1 MGTPLKK
8 KTFHLPGIFSP
19 KSPLEFLGFSTMSGI
34 CGLLSAGNSFAFG
47 FVLIFA
53 LLWWIFNRYRDR
65 KLKEDTGFVLTKEE
79 PKPAKGLVLLMSPY
93 NPGDKAL
100 QAPQVLTP
108 LIDSLLTMEET
119 TEADFDC
126 IRLWQSNLVPQI
138 RAVDYH
144 FQQGELRD
152 VWLIATESYESVRGS
167 ETAAAI
173 LEKYVNTLFGSSTL
187 TIHREGFTLREYDYK
202 RLWELGEQIFRN
214 SGYHNDVVVAD
225 ITGGN
230 KMMSVAIAMACI
242 PPGRRMQ
249 YMDSQR
255 DWQGNPL
262 PKGEMRPVVIDIDSI
277 LYQDNGQ
284 N

>member
-1 MGTPLKK
+1 
-8 KTFHLPGIFSP
+8 
-19 KSPLEFLGFSTMSGI
+19 MS
-34 CGLLSAGNSFAFG
+34 S
-47 FVLIFA
+47 
-53 LLWWIFNRYRDR
+53 
-65 KLKEDTGFVLTKEE
+65 
-79 PKPAKGLVLLMSPY
+79 Y
-93 NPGDKAL
+93 NPGDDAL
-100 QAPQVLTP
+100 KNPQVLTP
-108 LIDSLLTMEET
+108 LIEDLLSIVEP

-144 FQQGELRD
+144 FQQGKLRD
-152 VWLIATESYESVRGS
+152 VWLISTESYEKIRGS

-173 LEKYVNTLFGSSTL
+173 LEKYLSTLCSSSNL
-187 TIHREGFTLREYDYK
+187 TIHREGFTLREYDYR

-214 SGYHNDVVVAD
+214 SGYQNDVMVAD

-242 PPGRRMQ
+242 PLGRRMQ

-262 PKGEMRPVVIDIDSI
+262 PKGEMSPVLIDIGSI
-277 LYQDNGQ
+277 LYQENAKV
-284 N
+284 